1 MSNLEILASKAV
13 ESGGRLLVRSALNPI
28 LWLCGIVSVPALF
41 AAATL
46 NTPPT
51 WLVVLAFTPVIAAVA
66 GFVFL
71 LIFDRD
77 KLQSEEYQIRK
88 RSLELIEQKGDAA
101 PLVIDPN
108 KLDVVEKPTPLPNR
122 KNGGETK

>member
-1 MSNLEILASKAV
+1 
-13 ESGGRLLVRSALNPI
+13 
-28 LWLCGIVSVPALF
+28 LF